1 MSALLAQLRE
11 RYDYVILDTP
21 PVNMVT
27 DAVVL
32 APKADGVLFVVRA
45 GQSERGPVSHA
56 VEQLEYAQAKLLGFV
71 LDDIAGGGGSYGYGK
86 YKKYGRYG
94 YGRYGYGY
102 GYSSG
107 TKAPDGAPMGDG
119 PP

>member
-11 RYDYVILDTP
+11 KYDYILLDTP

-56 VEQLEYAQAKLLGFV
+56 VEQLEYAQAKILGFV
-71 LDDIAGGGGSYGYGK
+71 LDDVTTSSGSYGYGK
-86 YKKYGRYG
+86 YKRYG
-94 YGRYGYGY
+94 YGRSYGYGYGY
-102 GYSSG
+102 GYSSRQ
-107 TKAPDGAPMGDG
+107 KAPDGAPMGDG